1 LSEGADLAR
10 RVLDAVSS
18 DDCERFGDLVSD
30 DIEIET
36 ARGVRR
42 GHAEAVA
49 WARNKYDHLQRRFAI
64 DEMRPLDGGSLLA
77 IGRTEYVWKD
87 TGVVGDSTPVAIE
100 MSFRGGKL
108 VRWRFREDLP
118 ALK

>member
-1 LSEGADLAR
+1 VSGDAELAR
-10 RVLDAVSS
+10 RVLDAVGS
-18 DDCERFGDLVSD
+18 DDCDTFGELVAD

-64 DEMRPLDGGSLLA
+64 DEMKPLDGGSLLA

-87 TGVVGDSTPVAIE
+87 SGEVGDSTPVAIE
-100 MSFRGGKL
+100 MSFRAGKL
-108 VRWRFREDLP
+108 VRWRFHEDLP